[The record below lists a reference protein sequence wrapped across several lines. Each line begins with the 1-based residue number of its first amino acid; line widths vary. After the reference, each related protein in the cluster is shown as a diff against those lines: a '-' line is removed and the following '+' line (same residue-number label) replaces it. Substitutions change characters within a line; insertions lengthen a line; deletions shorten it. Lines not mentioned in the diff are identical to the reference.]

1 MGLFNR
7 IKDPVDAEY
16 RLTSCSSSS
25 PGAAYSNCRMEGVV
39 TGPGVGPIAVEYNTL
54 AAPTKKWPQPGQ
66 TLPVT
71 VDREDPTRLKVRWA
85 DMPTNRELGRQYA
98 AQQAQQAQASGATA
112 STSYEVVGAP
122 GRPQPGQAGG
132 GLTPEQASA
141 GGAGLQPATGRVLAV
156 HEVVVP
162 AGLSGA
168 GAGGT
173 TDLTLDVALADGTGY
188 STSMRITFSTPEK
201 HDAIAIV
208 GRSLPVLVN
217 PAAHDQVMIDTS
229 KL

>member
-16 RLTSCSSSS
+16 RLTSCSAGS
-25 PGAAYSNCRMEGVV
+25 PGAVYSNCRMEGVV
-39 TGPGVGPIAVEYNTL
+39 TGPGIGPVAVEHSTL
-54 AAPTKKWPQPGQ
+54 VAPTSKWPQPGQ
-66 TLPVT
+66 TIPVT
-71 VDREDPTRLKVRWA
+71 VDREDPTRLKVRW
-85 DMPTNRELGRQYA
+85 DDLPTNRELGRQYA
-98 AQQAQQAQASGATA
+98 QQQAEQQAQQEA
-112 STSYEVVGAP
+112 EVVGAP

-132 GLTPEQASA
+132 GLTPEQAAA
-141 GGAGLQPATGRVLAV
+141 GGGALIPATGKVLAV

-162 AGLSGA
+162 AGLSGS

-173 TDLTLDVALADGTGY
+173 TDLTLDISLPDGSGY

-201 HDAIAIV
+201 HDAVAAV